1 MTKISITKKIK
12 VVLQKTLVVVLWLIA
27 IIFFILGIFNLVYA
41 NKVLP
46 NIYFGSKSFAAN
58 NGREAFAFFF

>member
-1 MTKISITKKIK
+1 MARKIITKNIRNI
-12 VVLQKTLVVVLWLIA
+12 LQKTLVIILWLIA

-46 NIYFGSKSFAAN
+46 NIYFGNKPL
-58 NGREAFAFFF
+58 GGLDKEHLG